1 MAQQTLISPIV
12 AMYVGNKR
20 IINDMGLK
28 DIAIIQMA

>member
-1 MAQQTLISPIV
+1 MAQQTLTSPIV

-20 IINDMGLK
+20 IINAMGLK